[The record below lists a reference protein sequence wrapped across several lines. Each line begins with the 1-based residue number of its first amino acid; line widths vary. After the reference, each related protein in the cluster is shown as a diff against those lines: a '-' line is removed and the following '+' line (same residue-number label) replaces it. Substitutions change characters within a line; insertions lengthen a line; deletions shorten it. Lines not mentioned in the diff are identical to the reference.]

1 LQKNEC
7 STSHD
12 RTVYSPAYNLRIMQ
26 KPLPRQTLRPPAPKV
41 AGVQTLPSKLERSIL
56 LGENIFWDL
65 AKVPNPHMVI
75 LGTSGSGK
83 TQTLKAIVSELF
95 RSSPSQSIVLD
106 FHGDQELPGETY
118 YPLNMSST
126 HGINPLRVNLDP
138 EGGGPKLQAIAVASS
153 LRRSLQLGVNQE
165 GLLIMILEEVYDL
178 KNIDQD
184 NYRSWTNNPPH
195 FGDLQD
201 AIDRRAAGGCSD
213 SAKLQIKMAA
223 TFQYSVFSKPQI
235 DFNSGK
241 LIRIDL
247 SKVPPELGSI
257 ASEALLKQL
266 MDNHRLA
273 GESPEIKTFVFID
286 EAKELKGSKL
296 LDRITADG
304 RKYGFGVVLASQR
317 ESHLSADILA
327 NSATKIVLA
336 VDAADVRRVANRF
349 RFDAG
354 RIASLQTFQALIR
367 LGQNAVTCQIQPYY
381 LRGSRS

>member
-1 LQKNEC
+1 ML
-7 STSHD
+7 
-12 RTVYSPAYNLRIMQ
+12 
-26 KPLPRQTLRPPAPKV
+26 KPLPKQTLRPPTPKV
-41 AGVQTLPSKLERSIL
+41 GVTKGRSLELKRSVL
-56 LGENIFWDL
+56 LGDDIFWDL
-65 AKVPNPHMVI
+65 GKVPNPHMVI

-95 RSSPSQSIVLD
+95 RSAPSQSIVLD
-106 FHGDQELPGETY
+106 FHGDQKLPGEIY
-118 YPLNMSST
+118 YPLNMSSI

-165 GLLIMILEEVYDL
+165 GLLILTLEDVYGS
-178 KNIDQD
+178 KGITQG
-184 NYRSWTNNPPH
+184 NYQSWTNQPPH

-201 AIDRRAAGGCSD
+201 AIDTRAAGGCAD

-223 TFQYSVFSKPQI
+223 TFQYGVFNKPQI
-235 DFNSGK
+235 DLSSGK

-266 MDNHRLA
+266 MDSHRLA
-273 GESPEIKTFVFID
+273 GEAPEIKTFVFID

-317 ESHLSADILA
+317 ESHLSADVLA

-354 RIASLQTFQALIR
+354 RVSSLQAFQALVR
-367 LGQNAVTCQIQPYY
+367 MGQEAMTCRIQPYY
-381 LRGSRS
+381 LRGDGG

>member
-1 LQKNEC
+1 M
-7 STSHD
+7 
-12 RTVYSPAYNLRIMQ
+12 MQ

-41 AGVQTLPSKLERSIL
+41 GVSKILPIELKRSVL
-56 LGENIFWDL
+56 LGENIYWDL
-65 AKVPNPHMVI
+65 GKVPNPHMVI

-83 TQTLKAIVSELF
+83 TQTLKAIVAELF

-106 FHGDQELPGETY
+106 FHGDQALPGETY

-138 EGGGPKLQAIAVASS
+138 EGGGPKLQAIAVAAS

-165 GLLIMILEEVYDL
+165 GLLILILEDVYRT
-178 KNIDQD
+178 KGVVQENRQ
-184 NYRSWTNNPPH
+184 SWTNKPPH

-201 AIDRRAAGGCSD
+201 AIDTRAAGGCAD
-213 SAKLQIKMAA
+213 SVKLQIKMAA
-223 TFQYSVFSKPQI
+223 TFQYSVFSKPQV
-235 DFNSGK
+235 DLNNGK

-266 MDNHRLA
+266 MDSHRLA

-336 VDAADVRRVANRF
+336 VDAADVRRVSSRF

-354 RIASLQTFQALIR
+354 RVASLQTFQALVR
-367 LGQNAVTCQIQPYY
+367 MGQEAMTCKIQPYY

>member
-1 LQKNEC
+1 ML
-7 STSHD
+7 
-12 RTVYSPAYNLRIMQ
+12 
-26 KPLPRQTLRPPAPKV
+26 KPLPKQTLKPPAPKSS
-41 AGVQTLPSKLERSIL
+41 GVRSSNIRLERSVL
-56 LGENIFWDL
+56 LGEDIYWDL

-83 TQTLKAIVSELF
+83 TQTLKAIVAELF

-106 FHGDQELPGETY
+106 FHGDQALPGETY

-165 GLLIMILEEVYDL
+165 GLLILMLENVYWMKD
-178 KNIDQD
+178 IDQD
-184 NYRSWTNNPPH
+184 NHQSWTNNPPH

-201 AIDRRAAGGCSD
+201 EIYKRAAGGCAD

-223 TFQYSVFSKPQI
+223 TFQYGVFNKPQI
-235 DFNSGK
+235 DLNSGK
-241 LIRIDL
+241 LVRIDL

-266 MDNHRLA
+266 MDSHRLA
-273 GESPEIKTFVFID
+273 GESPEIKTFVFVD

-317 ESHLSADILA
+317 ESHLSADVLA

-336 VDAADVRRVANRF
+336 VDAADVRRVSSRF

-354 RIASLQTFQALIR
+354 RVASLQTFQALVR
-367 LGQNAVTCQIQPYY
+367 MGQEAMTCRICPHY
-381 LRGSRS
+381 LRG